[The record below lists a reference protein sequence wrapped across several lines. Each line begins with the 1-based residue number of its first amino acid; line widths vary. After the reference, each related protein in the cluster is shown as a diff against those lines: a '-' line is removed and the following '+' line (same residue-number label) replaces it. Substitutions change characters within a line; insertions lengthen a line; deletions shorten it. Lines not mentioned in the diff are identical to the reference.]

1 MDKVEERKKSSLE
14 HPFAHFIRILG
25 KGRNGARSLTQD
37 EARQAM
43 EMICRYEVEPE
54 QISAF
59 QMLLRVKEET
69 AEEVAG
75 FAQALRESIAVPEA
89 LPAVAIDWPCYAG
102 KRRQLPWYLLS
113 ALLLSK
119 KGFPVFMHGLYRED
133 ERLYARDAL
142 HALDIE
148 PSQSMTDAAASI
160 QATGFAYLEL
170 GLLSRL
176 ANEMLETRNLLGLRP
191 PIHTVVRMLNP
202 FDAELCLQ
210 GVFHP
215 NYAPV
220 HQDAAKLL
228 GMKRSLAIKGEGGEA
243 ERIPE
248 RACILHGL
256 AEGIEWQEEWP
267 ALLPADKYTADRF
280 PDLRHFRRVWA
291 GEESDIYGE
300 QAIIGTVALV
310 LYALGQAAD
319 GKSAHAQAQVLWQTR
334 DVASP
339 SPEEAARS
347 E

>member
-1 MDKVEERKKSSLE
+1 MAKVEAEKMSSLE
-14 HPFAHFIRILG
+14 HPFAPFIRSLG
-25 KGRNGARSLTQD
+25 KGRNGARSLTLD

-43 EMICRYEVEPE
+43 GMICRYEVEPE

-59 QMLLRVKEET
+59 LMLLRVKEET

-75 FAQALRESIAVPEA
+75 FAQALRESIA
-89 LPAVAIDWPCYAG
+89 LPAPLPPVAIDWPCYAG
-102 KRRQLPWYLLS
+102 KRRQLPWFLLA
-113 ALLLSK
+113 ALLLSR
-119 KGFPVFMHGLYRED
+119 KGFPVFMHGLYRDD

-148 PSQSMTDAAASI
+148 PRHSMADAAASI

-170 GLLSRL
+170 GVLSPL
-176 ANEMLETRNLLGLRP
+176 ANEMFETRNLLGLRP

-202 FDAELCLQ
+202 FGAELCLQ

-220 HQDAAKLL
+220 HQDAAKSL
-228 GMKRSLAIKGEGGEA
+228 GMKRSLAFKGEGGEA

-248 RACILHGL
+248 RACMLHGL
-256 AEGIEWQEEWP
+256 AEGVEWQVEWP
-267 ALLPADKYTADRF
+267 ALLPADKYTAERF
-280 PDLRHFRRVWA
+280 PDLRHFRRVWE
-291 GEESDIYGE
+291 GEESNVYGE

-319 GKSAHAQAQVLWQTR
+319 RESAHAQARVLWQTR
-334 DVASP
+334 EMAP
-339 SPEEAARS
+339 SSTKEAGRQ
-347 E
+347 